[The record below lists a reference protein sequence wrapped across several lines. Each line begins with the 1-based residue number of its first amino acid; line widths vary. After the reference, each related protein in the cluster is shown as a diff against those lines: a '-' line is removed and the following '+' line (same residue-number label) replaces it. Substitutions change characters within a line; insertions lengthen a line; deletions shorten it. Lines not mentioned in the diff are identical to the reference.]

1 MNTVNLTAQFFV
13 ASKAAAAAVLLAASA
28 MLNAPP
34 VQAHDS
40 DTCRPVVKSA
50 RTDFPTSAQRAGAHG
65 AVVVSIQIDS
75 NGRASDVTVIESS
88 GHGDLDRAA
97 VESVRKHWA
106 FDIAHC
112 TAADLQREQTARVEF
127 IRAKPTTL
135 YATRDTQAIAKA
147 RQLRTNQQCHTA
159 EVDANQTVFSC
170 FQTAE
175 QLAAESQAPT
185 PQLQATR

>member
-1 MNTVNLTAQFFV
+1 MNTVNVATQLFV
-13 ASKAAAAAVLLAASA
+13 ASKGAAAAVLLAASA
-28 MLNAPP
+28 MLNVPA

-40 DTCRPVVKSA
+40 GTCRPVVKSA
-50 RTDFPTSAQRAGAHG
+50 RTDFPTAAQRAGAHG
-65 AVVVSIQIDS
+65 AVVVGIQIDS
-75 NGRASDVTVIESS
+75 NGRASAVTVVDSS
-88 GHGDLDRAA
+88 GHDDLDRAA
-97 VESVRKHWA
+97 VDSVRNHWV
-106 FDIAHC
+106 FDVLNC

-135 YATRDTQAIAKA
+135 YATRDAQAIAKA

-159 EVDANQTVFSC
+159 EVGANETVFSC

-175 QLAAESQAPT
+175 QLAAKSKVPN